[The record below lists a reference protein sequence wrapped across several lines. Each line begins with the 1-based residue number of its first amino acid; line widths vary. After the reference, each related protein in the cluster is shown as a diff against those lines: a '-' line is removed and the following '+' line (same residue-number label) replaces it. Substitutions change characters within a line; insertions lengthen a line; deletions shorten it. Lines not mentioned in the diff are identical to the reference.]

1 MKNRLKKSSLKVLG
15 FEFYEGRSLVANLK
29 QNKARR
35 YPFSGAVRYDIF
47 TNQGTLHVSLA
58 PRFEFDGRSGPS
70 IIDWYTPNLGTLDE
84 RLCWLTHDANGYGQ
98 DLSFGD
104 TNVLLFAMLRDLA
117 GYRVAKA
124 SVVQLAV
131 SISQSWYGT
140 PDNDDWC
147 HKNLGKVETVW
158 EPIKKAA

>member
-1 MKNRLKKSSLKVLG
+1 MKNRLKKSSLKVFG
-15 FEFYEGRSLVANLK
+15 FEFHEGRSLVAGLI

-58 PRFEFDGRSGPS
+58 PGFEFDGRSGPS
-70 IIDWYTPNLGTLDE
+70 IIDWYTPNLGTLYE
-84 RLCWLTHDANGYGQ
+84 RIGWLTHDANGYGL
-98 DLSFGD
+98 DLSFSD

-131 SISQSWYGT
+131 SISPSWYGT
-140 PDNDDWC
+140 PDKDDWC